1 MIIAGELTINGL
13 DAYTKWGVF
22 LDDTGIAH
30 LMTPAPLKE
39 YITNK
44 SPLRHGKEV
53 VPVTPKVD
61 ERDVTLVLNI
71 VGRTRTDFL
80 TNYANFIAVL
90 QSGDITIQTRY
101 TNDVYHM
108 KYVSCQQFSSW
119 RGGIGKFT
127 LKLNEPN
134 PMNRT

>member
-1 MIIAGELTINGL
+1 MIAGELTINGL
-13 DAYTKWGVF
+13 DAYTTWGVF
-22 LDDTGIAH
+22 LDDTGIAN

-53 VPVTPKVD
+53 VPVAPKVD

-71 VGRTRTDFL
+71 VGKTRAAFL

-90 QSGDITIQTRY
+90 QAGDIAIQTRY

-108 KYVSCQQFSSW
+108 KYVSCQQFSSY
-119 RGGIGKFT
+119 RGGVGKFT

-134 PMNRT
+134 PMNRI